1 MLVVLAGLSY
11 HLVQASYQPVPV
23 VGLLIR
29 RTDLWTKFVRKGAA
43 EAGYES
49 AVLCKWH
56 TVLPILHSQ
65 LHFGR
70 LS

>member
-23 VGLLIR
+23 VTLLIR
-29 RTDLWTKFVRKGAA
+29 RTGLWTEFVRKGAA

-49 AVLCKWH
+49 AVHCK
-56 TVLPILHSQ
+56 
-65 LHFGR
+65 
-70 LS
+70 